1 MGSNLHWIWDSQ
13 TSFLRVIQSWLF
25 KTCNNQ
31 AKITRNPDHSPG
43 MRKIWR
49 GIFLLV
55 DFNSLCEKEMGQR
68 MQWLLKV

>member
-25 KTCNNQ
+25 RTYNKQT
-31 AKITRNPDHSPG
+31 KITWNPYHSPG
-43 MRKIWR
+43 MRRIWR
-49 GIFLLV
+49 GTFLLV
-55 DFNSLCEKEMGQR
+55 DFNSLREKEIGQR